1 MEVESGGDINAV
13 GDSGRSIGPFQIQRG
28 YWEDA
33 VQQDS
38 SLTEG
43 GKSYESCR
51 GEGSVEYSKRVMQ
64 VGLGLGLGLKEGG
77 RVVKEKGVWSIPR
90 ELCSRAR
97 AKDRARAKGG
107 RESCKGEGILRK
119 LDMQVG
125 LGLECRARIGLLG

>member
-1 MEVESGGDINAV
+1 MYTRVLSACPFLLFQSVLYQRSQCTDIYHNAGTISESLFKAIMEVESGGDINAV
-13 GDSGRSIGPFQIQRG
+13 GDGGKSIGPFQIQRG

-64 VGLGLGLGLKEGG
+64 VGLGLGLGLGLKEEG
-77 RVVKEKGVWSIPR
+77 RVATERGAWSIPR
-90 ELCSRAR
+90 E
-97 AKDRARAKGG
+97 
-107 RESCKGEGILRK
+107 
-119 LDMQVG
+119 
-125 LGLECRARIGLLG
+125 